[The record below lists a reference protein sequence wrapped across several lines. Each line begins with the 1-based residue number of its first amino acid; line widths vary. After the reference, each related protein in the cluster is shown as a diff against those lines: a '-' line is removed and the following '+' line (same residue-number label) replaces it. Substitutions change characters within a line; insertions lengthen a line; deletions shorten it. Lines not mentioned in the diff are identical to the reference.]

1 MEPIPAVSHTT
12 IGAASR
18 IIQTSQT
25 TPLQTVTLLQ
35 QTPLG
40 QHQLPIKT
48 VTQNGT
54 HIVPIT
60 TTIQG
65 QANTGKNLEWC
76 LSCQSDVS
84 FVPKNCF
91 PRVSGWLFS
100 KSLKTHWLFS
110 IRRREGNCHC
120 MGCPCSFGR
129 QTGLFLLGM
138 TY

>member
-1 MEPIPAVSHTT
+1 MNYSVLSNFYSNRFLFLFPPPVKVEPIPAVSHTT

-25 TPLQTVTLLQ
+25 APLQTVTLVQ

-60 TTIQG
+60 TAIQG
-65 QANTGKNLEWC
+65 QANTGKYLE
-76 LSCQSDVS
+76 
-84 FVPKNCF
+84 
-91 PRVSGWLFS
+91 
-100 KSLKTHWLFS
+100 
-110 IRRREGNCHC
+110 
-120 MGCPCSFGR
+120 
-129 QTGLFLLGM
+129 
-138 TY
+138 